1 MTPVRWP
8 TALRSS
14 AAADGSES
22 RPSPSEGSQGALV
35 GRPSRLPRSVSPF
48 WPLATPIGVSRVECV
63 FLAGVPVKSSVVRE
77 LATRVKD
84 PELAHRLEQVVK
96 RDLIVVRIHAHERA
110 DLLKALDDA
119 PAGLEA
125 VRDALVEAQAR
136 QKRDEPAAEN
146 AA

>member
-1 MTPVRWP
+1 M
-8 TALRSS
+8 
-14 AAADGSES
+14 
-22 RPSPSEGSQGALV
+22 
-35 GRPSRLPRSVSPF
+35 
-48 WPLATPIGVSRVECV
+48 
-63 FLAGVPVKSSVVRE
+63 FLAGVPVKSSVVLE

-84 PELAHRLEQVVK
+84 PELARRLEQVVK